1 MFVTNL
7 ALPLTGNV
15 GDEPEE
21 AVTRYTVSPIKV
33 PNR

>member
-21 AVTRYTVSPIKV
+21 AVTRFTVSRIKV